1 MEQKKTKHLKQF
13 FRYNVVALLATTFDF
28 SLFIIFTDIFQIW
41 YVPSTFISA
50 VVGGIVAF
58 FLERNWT
65 FVSKNG
71 KISQQAIKY
80 LIVWAMSIVLNT
92 IGLYLIVEY
101 FNIDTVISK
110 LIVSATINIG
120 FNFLMHNLFV
130 FKQKN
135 NR

>member
-1 MEQKKTKHLKQF
+1 MNKKKNLKQF
-13 FRYNVVALLATTFDF
+13 FRYNVVALLATTLDF
-28 SLFIIFTDIFQIW
+28 SLFIILSDIFQIW
-41 YVPSTFISA
+41 YVLSTFISA
-50 VVGGIVAF
+50 FIGGVVAF

-65 FVSKNG
+65 FVSKEG
-71 KISQQAIKY
+71 KISHQAIKY
-80 LIVWAMSIVLNT
+80 LLVWTMSIVLNT

-110 LIVSATINIG
+110 LIVSATVGIG

-135 NR
+135 NK

>member
-1 MEQKKTKHLKQF
+1 MEQKKTRHLKQF
-13 FRYNVVALLATTFDF
+13 FRYNIVALLATTLDF
-28 SLFIIFTDIFQIW
+28 SLFIILSDIFQIW
-41 YVPSTFISA
+41 YVLSTFISA
-50 VVGGIVAF
+50 FIGGIVSF

-65 FVSKNG
+65 FVSKDG
-71 KISQQAIKY
+71 KISHQAIKY

-110 LIVSATINIG
+110 LIVSATVGIG

-130 FKQKN
+130 FKTKK
-135 NR
+135 